1 MFFNGFVLPWDENP
15 PFLFFPTIWEEYMF
29 GTFVPD
35 IEQANPRF
43 HDMRYFTLVD
53 LTNHPSCNRL
63 TNHPS

>member
-15 PFLFFPTIWEEYMF
+15 PFLFFPTIWGEYMF

-35 IEQANPRF
+35 IEQANPMVVYETF
-43 HDMRYFTLVD
+43 HPGRLYRH
-53 LTNHPSCNRL
+53 HPSCNRL